1 MKPGRFAYRA
11 ATSKA
16 EALRLKLEHDAD
28 GAFLAGGQSLVPMLN
43 MRLAQPEVLIDIN
56 RVDELAF
63 VDAAGG
69 EVTIGA
75 MTRHAVAERHPALA
89 AACPLVP
96 EALGHVGHRVIR
108 NRGTIGGSVAHAD
121 AAAELPAAFTA
132 LRATVHVE
140 SADASR
146 AIPAEEFFQ
155 FHFTTV
161 LEPTEMVTSISIP
174 PVASG
179 TGHAFVEV
187 SRRHGDFAVAAVA
200 ALVTGDRTRLAFAGV
215 APRPVIVETEDTD
228 PAADAVAA
236 AEQAGITDDM
246 TASDRYRRRLVGVL
260 ARRARDLAAR
270 RSLEAEPA

>member
-1 MKPGRFAYRA
+1 VKPGRFAYRA
-11 ATSKA
+11 AFSKA
-16 EALRLKLEHDAD
+16 EALQLKREHDLD

-43 MRLAQPEVLIDIN
+43 MRLAQPEVLIDLN

-63 VDAAGG
+63 VDD
-69 EVTIGA
+69 EDDTLTIGA
-75 MTRHAVAERHPALA
+75 MTRHATAERHPVLA

-121 AAAELPAAFTA
+121 AAAELPAVFTA

-140 SADASR
+140 SADSSR
-146 AIPAEEFFQ
+146 AILAEEFFQ
-155 FHFTTV
+155 FHFTTA
-161 LEPTEMVTSISIP
+161 LEPTEMVTAISVP
-174 PVASG
+174 PVAPG
-179 TGHAFVEV
+179 TGHAFLEV

-200 ALVTGDRTRLAFAGV
+200 ALVDGDRTRLAFAGV
-215 APRPVIVETEDTD
+215 APRPVVVETEDAD

-236 AEQAGITDDM
+236 ADQAGITDDM

-260 ARRARDLAAR
+260 ARRARDLAAE
-270 RSLEAEPA
+270 RSLGAEPA